1 MIYKNWTLNTFFL
14 LIISSNILFI
24 ACLSDQSNEYANFEK
39 HAIPKTKYT
48 INPHKDTTL
57 FGPQGTRIF
66 IGAETFQIPIN
77 TLHKDSIGIVLKEF
91 YRHSDIL
98 LANLETASDGEILE
112 TAGMLHIKA
121 LAGNEL
127 LEMKP
132 NKRIVVHF
140 PKKSQKKR
148 TMNLFYA
155 DEKTSTDTSVN
166 NWKIDTVNLIKKTLN
181 LSSFG
186 WWYPEYGDS
195 TGYDFKP
202 KNFVDTGYY
211 WNPLNFYVQSYE
223 FSEST
228 KKEIETT
235 LNKNDF
241 PNFDSWNDYGLEC
254 QMEIST
260 EGFIKNPQINTNVS
274 KKAKQEIL
282 QFLFK
287 LPQLEPGKNKYGEI
301 IERKGLLFIQ
311 GGNIIPLYKTNKEYL
326 ESFNRKYASFE
337 HVPIQNMDDAEM
349 NFYIFSVNKLGWI
362 NCDRFIDSKETIDL
376 IVETPIDP
384 QVKIKMIFNDINGVL
399 KAKVSDNY
407 YRFNNVPKNKGVT
420 LFATKK
426 NTNGQLM
433 VALKKIVISEDPI
446 KDLKFSPI
454 TLGELKTKLDEI

>member
-1 MIYKNWTLNTFFL
+1 
-14 LIISSNILFI
+14 
-24 ACLSDQSNEYANFEK
+24 
-39 HAIPKTKYT
+39 
-48 INPHKDTTL
+48 
-57 FGPQGTRIF
+57 
-66 IGAETFQIPIN
+66 
-77 TLHKDSIGIVLKEF
+77 
-91 YRHSDIL
+91 
-98 LANLETASDGEILE
+98 
-112 TAGMLHIKA
+112 
-121 LAGNEL
+121 
-127 LEMKP
+127 
-132 NKRIVVHF
+132 
-140 PKKSQKKR
+140 
-148 TMNLFYA
+148 MNLFYA

-337 HVPIQNMDDAEM
+337 HVPIQNMDDAVM
-349 NFYIFSVNKLGWI
+349 NFYIFSANKLGWI
-362 NCDRFIDSKETIDL
+362 NCDRFIDTKETIDL